1 MAVSAAV
8 SVASFSAVLAASFAA
23 VATSSLVP
31 ATFLS
36 LVRAAKGATAGGG
49 GGTGAGQ
56 LSSTMA
62 DAAIN
67 DMLDNND
74 KLSKA
79 LSEAGQSL
87 TDIDLLVPKSAK
99 ITGDFEFQATDG
111 FKAGVAVGAAV
122 QVVTISAGYSALYT
136 STSKNKIHLEVDFVS
151 VNYPIP

>member
-31 ATFLS
+31 ATFLT
-36 LVRAAKGATAGGG
+36 LVRAAKGAGAGGG
-49 GGTGAGQ
+49 GSASASASPATVA
-56 LSSTMA
+56 S
-62 DAAIN
+62 IN
-67 DMLDNND
+67 SLLGDD

-79 LSEAGQSL
+79 LSEAANSV

-99 ITGDFEFQATDG
+99 ITGDFEFQATDRVSG
-111 FKAGVAVGAAV
+111 GVSVGTAV

-136 STSKNKIHLEVDFVS
+136 STSKNKIHLEIDFVS

>member
-23 VATSSLVP
+23 VAASSLVP

-36 LVRAAKGATAGGG
+36 LVRAAKGAGAGGG

-56 LSSTMA
+56 LTSTPTE
-62 DAAIN
+62 DAI
-67 DMLDNND
+67 DDLLHDD

-79 LSEAGQSL
+79 LSEAGKSL

-99 ITGDFEFQATDG
+99 ITGDFEFQATDRVS
-111 FKAGVAVGAAV
+111 ADVSVGAAV
-122 QVVTISAGYSALYT
+122 KVVTISAGYSALYT
-136 STSKNKIHLEVDFVS
+136 STSKNKIHLEIDFVS